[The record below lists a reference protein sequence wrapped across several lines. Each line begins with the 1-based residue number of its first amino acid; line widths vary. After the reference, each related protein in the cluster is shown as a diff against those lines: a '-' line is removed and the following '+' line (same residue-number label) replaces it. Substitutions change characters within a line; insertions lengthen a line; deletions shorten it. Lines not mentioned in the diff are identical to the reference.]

1 MIPAAA
7 NTSTSERTWASPTSA
22 QGEAPARLL
31 GENATNTNVDA
42 RTRSVHRMP
51 LSHFLFVLADTAGNM
66 EAFDKAIQ
74 VKMPRDV
81 CAFEA
86 LREM

>member
-1 MIPAAA
+1 
-7 NTSTSERTWASPTSA
+7 
-22 QGEAPARLL
+22 
-31 GENATNTNVDA
+31 
-42 RTRSVHRMP
+42 MP